1 MAPIPYLGEIFSLL
15 CALAWA
21 VAVILFRKSGESV
34 HPLALNYFKDV
45 LAVVLFIPTIFILG
59 ETNPK
64 DATLTDYLILLTS
77 GAIGIGIGDT
87 LFFKGLN
94 ILGAGLQAIVDCLYS
109 PFVIAL
115 SMIWLGERL
124 SFWQY
129 FGVILIIGA
138 VLLATYEKNPQRLSR
153 SDLFK
158 GSLFSVLAV
167 MAMAVGIVMVKPLL
181 DRSPLIWLTE
191 VRLIGGVCFLS
202 LVFIFHKKRKPVL
215 NTLRATRSWRYVIS
229 GSICGAY
236 LSMILWLAGM
246 KFTKASI
253 ASALNQT
260 SNLLIF
266 VLAAIFLKEL
276 ITLRRALAIVVAVA
290 GVFLVTFA

>member
-1 MAPIPYLGEIFSLL
+1 MTAIPYLGEILSLL

-21 VAVILFRKSGESV
+21 AAVILFRKGGETV
-34 HPLALNYFKDV
+34 HPLALNLFKDV
-45 LAVVLFIPTIFILG
+45 LAVCLFLPTMYIFG
-59 ETNPK
+59 EISPADVST
-64 DATLTDYLILLTS
+64 TDYLILLAS

-94 ILGAGLQAIVDCLYS
+94 LLGAGLQAIIDCLYS
-109 PFVIAL
+109 PFVIIL

-129 FGVILIIGA
+129 TGVLLIVGA
-138 VLLATYEKNPQRLSR
+138 VLLATYEKSPQRITR
-153 SDLFK
+153 SHLIWGTF
-158 GSLFSVLAV
+158 FSVLAV
-167 MAMAVGIVMVKPLL
+167 IAMAVGVVIVKPLL
-181 DRSPLIWLTE
+181 GRLPLVWLTE
-191 VRLIGGVCFLS
+191 IRLIGGLAFLG
-202 LVFIFHKKRKPVL
+202 LVFAVHRQRKPIW
-215 NTLRATRSWRYVIS
+215 NTLKVSRAWVFVIS

-266 VLAAIFLKEL
+266 VLAAVFLREA
-276 ITLRRALAIVVAVA
+276 ITARRTAAIVVAVA
-290 GVFLVTFA
+290 GVFLVTFG